1 MAKKT
6 LLLYCEGADEKVFLD
21 YLKALFSKDSGT
33 HTEIKD
39 NHGGCANDVL
49 VNVAKQIPADVVVC
63 IYDTDRGADADLK
76 KRVEKRSI
84 LCVENSPCLEA
95 FLLNILENKD
105 YSSHSTD
112 ACKKRFEKKYL
123 DGKKRS
129 DKRNYE
135 NIFPKSLLLKQAKNI
150 ENLKILIDFI
160 SGK

>member
-21 YLKALFSKDSGT
+21 YLKTLFSKDSGT

-39 NHGGCANDVL
+39 NHGGGANDAL

-63 IYDTDRGADADLK
+63 IYDTDRGVDADLK
-76 KRVEKRSI
+76 KRAGERKI

-105 YSSHSTD
+105 YTSHPTD
-112 ACKKRFEKKYL
+112 ACKKRFEKNYL

-135 NIFPKSLLLKQAKNI
+135 KIFPKDMLIKQAKRI
-150 ENLKILIDFI
+150 ENLKMLIDLI
-160 SGK
+160 RGK